1 MTSKLP
7 IDALLSKLCRG
18 TAHFS
23 VAPIKAS
30 TREELLREAKA
41 RLTSDE
47 YDTLETIRSEK
58 RGAEFLAGRIAAK
71 RVLKSSPF
79 DVRGNPSVRRSPNGA
94 PDIEGYPQIRVSIS
108 HTGSYAVAVVADSRV
123 GIDLERDE
131 VRPNCLFDY
140 FYSEAEK
147 QAIFKLTGSAK
158 TRFANQLWCRK
169 EAASKVV
176 GLGGQLPFS
185 KIDCLRDLTTIGGRW
200 IVLKSDVQSGYVAAI
215 AYEIGGFHG

>member
-1 MTSKLP
+1 MKLKLP
-7 IDALLSKLCRG
+7 IDALLSKLCQG

-30 TREELLREAKA
+30 TREELLKEAKA
-41 RLTSDE
+41 RLTSEE

-79 DVRGNPSVRRSPNGA
+79 GVQGNPSVRRSPTGA
-94 PDIEGYPQIRVSIS
+94 PAIEGHPQIRVSIS
-108 HTGSYAVAVVADSRV
+108 HTGLYAVAVAAVSRV
-123 GIDLERDE
+123 GIDLEQDE
-131 VRPNCLFDY
+131 ARPNCLFDY

-147 QAIFKLTGSAK
+147 QVILKLTGSAR

-176 GLGGQLPFS
+176 GLGGQLPF
-185 KIDCLRDLTTIGGRW
+185 
-200 IVLKSDVQSGYVAAI
+200 LKLI
-215 AYEIGGFHG
+215 A